1 LIRNLGGLIDELLK
15 AKGKAEQAA
24 IAKSQFLANM
34 SHEIRTP
41 INGIMGISKLMEHTE
56 LSKKQREYISLIQNS
71 SDSLLVIVN
80 DISKIEAEFKNR
92 KNGGVLKV
100 KVIDFGIGIPLKKA
114 LNNKQGEI
122 IKPIEQASL
131 LNTSILLVEDNLINQ
146 MVAKDLLEEVGA
158 NVIVANDG

>member
-1 LIRNLGGLIDELLK
+1 M
-15 AKGKAEQAA
+15 
-24 IAKSQFLANM
+24 F
-34 SHEIRTP
+34 
-41 INGIMGISKLMEHTE
+41 SKKQRKQQK

-114 LNNKQGEI
+114 LNNAYPSVKYSAI
-122 IKPIEQASL
+122 SL
-131 LNTSILLVEDNLINQ
+131 RLSIQSIAMLC
-146 MVAKDLLEEVGA
+146 GRYS
-158 NVIVANDG
+158 